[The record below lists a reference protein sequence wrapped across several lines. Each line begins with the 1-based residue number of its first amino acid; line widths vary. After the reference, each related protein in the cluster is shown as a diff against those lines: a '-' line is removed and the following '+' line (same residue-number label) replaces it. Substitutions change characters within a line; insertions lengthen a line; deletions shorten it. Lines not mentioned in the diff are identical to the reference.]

1 MYKEFFGLK
10 EPPFNLTPDPRFLY
24 MSQHHREALAS
35 LVYGIK
41 EQKGF
46 IVVTGEIGAG
56 KTTLCRGFLRELDEE
71 ATNVAL
77 ILNSFLSDLELIQTI
92 NDDLGIESNSNSK
105 KELISTLN
113 QYLLEQND
121 EGKTTIVIVDEAQ
134 NLGTNVLEQ
143 LRMLSN
149 LETETRKLLQVVLI
163 GQPELAD
170 ILNQPRLEQLNQR
183 VTVRCH
189 IGPLKRDEIYHYIRH
204 RLHIAGAT
212 INISLTQPAINRIHH
227 FSGGVPR
234 KINLLMDRALLAA
247 YVAGQFSIDARIVAE
262 ATNELRNKGSRG
274 IGRGI
279 IGSAARWSLSAKIL
293 AGIVV
298 LTWIALLAVFV
309 PIAMKSWK
317 DPEQASLNTTPTPT
331 PTPTPTATPEPM
343 QPAVPATIVG
353 PGLDDLP
360 DVAAVA
366 PEEDWIYD
374 EQGLTRVRD
383 AELARPAALLTLAGL
398 WRRTLPLE
406 RLREL
411 PKSDILSLNLL
422 NILRMPRVD
431 LAAIEATPESL
442 SALEALDLPLML
454 ELNGKRGRLAPAVV
468 MLGADGSS
476 VLLADPRLGVVSLRR
491 DVLEN
496 LIRRITMLFEDPD
509 QISGL
514 ALDAEG
520 EPVLALR
527 NFLASA
533 GQPTTGVQNPERFGP
548 ALENALK
555 KFQRAHNIEPTGHV
569 DGLTAAAIATQR
581 AVYRPRL
588 RRGSLSGQEYIKGN

>member
-56 KTTLCRGFLRELDEE
+56 KTTLCRGFLKELDEE

-92 NDDLGIESNSNSK
+92 NDELGIESNSNSK

-113 QYLLEQND
+113 NYLLEQND
-121 EGKTTIVIVDEAQ
+121 AGKTTIVIVDEAQ

-204 RLHIAGAT
+204 RLHVAGAT

-247 YVAGQFSIDARIVAE
+247 YVAGQFNIDARIVAE

-279 IGSAARWSLSAKIL
+279 IGTASRWSASAKIF
-293 AGIVV
+293 AGVV
-298 LTWIALLAVFV
+298 MLTWIALLAVFV
-309 PIAMKSWK
+309 PIAMKAWK
-317 DPEQASLNTTPTPT
+317 DPEQASVRTTPTPEPTPTIT
-331 PTPTPTATPEPM
+331 PTPM
-343 QPAVPATIVG
+343 LPAVPTPLVG
-353 PGLDDLP
+353 PGLEDLP
-360 DVAAVA
+360 AVADVA
-366 PEEDWIYD
+366 PEENWIYD

-383 AELARPAALLTLAGL
+383 AELARPAALLTMAGL
-398 WRRTLPLE
+398 WRRTLSLE

-411 PKSDILSLNLL
+411 PKGDILSLNLL
-422 NILRMPRVD
+422 NILRKPGVD
-431 LAAIEATPESL
+431 LGAIEATPES
-442 SALEALDLPLML
+442 SRALEALDLPMML
-454 ELNGKRGRLAPAVV
+454 ELNGQRGRLAPAVV
-468 MLGADGSS
+468 MLGADGDS
-476 VLLADPRLGVVSLRR
+476 VLLADPRLGVVTLRR
-491 DVLEN
+491 DVLQG
-496 LIRRITMLFEDPD
+496 LIRRITILFEDPD

-514 ALDAEG
+514 ALEAEG

-527 NFLASA
+527 AFLASA
-533 GQPTTGVQNPERFGP
+533 GHPTTGVQTPERFGP
-548 ALENALK
+548 QLVNALK
-555 KFQRAHNIEPTGHV
+555 KFQTTHNIEPSGHV

-588 RRGSLSGQEYIKGN
+588 RRGALIGRE